1 MREPKVKAK
10 INNTQK
16 KKEKDANDFHSQP
29 ISFIFRLQIV
39 VVVVTAVAAVDKNEI
54 TAQLS
59 DFQLNGFEGSNGHV
73 KISTFISVPGSVQRD
88 SGFHQWQ
95 MDCVVLKGVG
105 WVLSFF
111 KAARTAGR
119 GLEYARQLIS
129 LKFCFPIFFFLFLAT
144 VFANQ
149 SDDVTTLVHDGAE
162 TKKTLGTFS

>member
-1 MREPKVKAK
+1 
-10 INNTQK
+10 
-16 KKEKDANDFHSQP
+16 
-29 ISFIFRLQIV
+29 
-39 VVVVTAVAAVDKNEI
+39 
-54 TAQLS
+54 LS

>member
-1 MREPKVKAK
+1 MREAKVKAK

-73 KISTFISVPGSVQRD
+73 KTSTFISVPDSVQRD

-95 MDCVVLKGVG
+95 MYVCCSGLN
-105 WVLSFF
+105 WTASF
-111 KAARTAGR
+111 
-119 GLEYARQLIS
+119 
-129 LKFCFPIFFFLFLAT
+129 
-144 VFANQ
+144 
-149 SDDVTTLVHDGAE
+149 
-162 TKKTLGTFS
+162 